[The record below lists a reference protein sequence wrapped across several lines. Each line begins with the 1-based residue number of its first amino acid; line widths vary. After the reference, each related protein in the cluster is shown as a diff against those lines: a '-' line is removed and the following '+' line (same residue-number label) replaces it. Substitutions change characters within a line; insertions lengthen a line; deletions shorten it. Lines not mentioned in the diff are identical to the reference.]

1 MLLTNLKLITPSKCA
16 ASRFLPTLFMMS
28 ATGEKYATLFHSDL
42 CRQSLKGLENKYSC
56 FHIMHWPLDIFLFQT
71 RIRKCNWI
79 LRRLISHLVHFSK
92 GSAIKVHFSLLQKRK
107 KIALI
112 CVIKCK
118 KSDTCSLKWH
128 WPRSVNT
135 SDFGLQS
142 RKKNKSEE
150 CELVKPSKLGSM
162 HIFSS
167 PFISDMQSIVI
178 VNLHFDMQ

>member
-79 LRRLISHLVHFSK
+79 LRRLISHHAHFSK

-118 KSDTCSLKWH
+118 KSDTLIVRLTALWNGTGHPLSILLTLGCSLEKKIS
-128 WPRSVNT
+128 PRSV
-135 SDFGLQS
+135 SLW
-142 RKKNKSEE
+142 
-150 CELVKPSKLGSM
+150 
-162 HIFSS
+162 S
-167 PFISDMQSIVI
+167 PL
-178 VNLHFDMQ
+178 N